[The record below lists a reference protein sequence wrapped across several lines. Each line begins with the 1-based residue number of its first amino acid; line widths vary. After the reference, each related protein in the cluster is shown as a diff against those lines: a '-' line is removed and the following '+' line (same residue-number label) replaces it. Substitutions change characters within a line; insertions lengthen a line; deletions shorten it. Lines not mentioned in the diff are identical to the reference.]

1 MRAILEEEHGGPEVL
16 VVSEQPT
23 PIPGPGQVLLRVA
36 ASGVNR
42 ADVSQRQ
49 GFYPPPP
56 EASSIYGLEVSG
68 TVEAVGE
75 GVDEGY
81 LNLERVA
88 LLAGGGYAEYVAVD
102 LNHTLPVPEG
112 TSLEDAAG
120 LVEVAATVYSN
131 LVLTL
136 GVAPRPEGNDGKTLL
151 IHGGTGGI
159 GTHAIELARALG
171 LQVFA
176 TGGSDEKCDFI
187 RALGAEAINYRT
199 QDFREAVRQLTDGRG
214 ADYILDVVGGAYLE
228 ENIKTLAV
236 DGSMAVIGLQGGPKG
251 QLNLGYML
259 PRRLSVHAT
268 SLRSRSAADKARI
281 VDGVGQLVWPLIE
294 SGEVSNHISA
304 VFPLERASEAHAHLE
319 AGEHRGKILLT
330 P

>member
-1 MRAILEEEHGGPEVL
+1 MRAIIEEEHGGPEVL
-16 VVSEQPT
+16 VVSDQPT
-23 PIPGPGQVLLRVA
+23 PTPGPGQVLLRVA

-56 EASSIYGLEVSG
+56 GASSVYGLEVSG

-81 LNLERVA
+81 LNLERAA
-88 LLAGGGYAEYVAVD
+88 LLAGGGYAEYAAVD

-120 LVEVAATVYSN
+120 LIEVAATVYSN

-176 TGGSDEKCDFI
+176 TGGNDEKCDFI

-214 ADYILDVVGGAYLE
+214 VDYILDVVGGAYLE

-236 DGSMAVIGLQGGPKG
+236 GWLYGRHRPAGRAQGATQPGLYAP
-251 QLNLGYML
+251 
-259 PRRLSVHAT
+259 A
-268 SLRSRSAADKARI
+268 
-281 VDGVGQLVWPLIE
+281 
-294 SGEVSNHISA
+294 
-304 VFPLERASEAHAHLE
+304 PLERARDLPA
-319 AGEHRGKILLT
+319 LT
-330 P
+330 VSY

>member
-1 MRAILEEEHGGPEVL
+1 M
-16 VVSEQPT
+16 
-23 PIPGPGQVLLRVA
+23 
-36 ASGVNR
+36 
-42 ADVSQRQ
+42 
-49 GFYPPPP
+49 
-56 EASSIYGLEVSG
+56 
-68 TVEAVGE
+68 GE

-88 LLAGGGYAEYVAVD
+88 LLAGGGYAEYVVVD
-102 LNHTLPVPEG
+102 LDHTLPVPEG
-112 TSLEDAAG
+112 VSLQDAAG
-120 LVEVAATVYSN
+120 LIEVAATVYSN

-136 GVAPRPEGNDGKTLL
+136 GVATRLEGNDGKTLL

-159 GTHAIELARALG
+159 GTHVIELARALG

-199 QDFREAVRQLTDGRG
+199 QDFRETARQLTDGRG
-214 ADYILDVVGGAYLE
+214 VDYILDVVGGAYLE

-281 VDGVGQLVWPLIE
+281 VDGVGQVVWPLVK
-294 SGEVSNHISA
+294 SGEISIHTSA
-304 VFPLERASEAHAHLE
+304 VFPLDRAPEAHAHLE
-319 AGEHRGKILLT
+319 AGEHRGKILLI

>member
-36 ASGVNR
+36 TSGVNR

-56 EASSIYGLEVSG
+56 GASSVYGLEVSG

-88 LLAGGGYAEYVAVD
+88 LLAGGGYAEYVVVD
-102 LNHTLPVPEG
+102 LAHTLLVPEG
-112 TSLEDAAG
+112 VSLQDAAG
-120 LVEVAATVYSN
+120 LIEVAATVYSN

-136 GVAPRPEGNDGKTLL
+136 GVATRPEGNDGKTLL

-187 RALGAEAINYRT
+187 RVLGAEAINYRT
-199 QDFREAVRQLTDGRG
+199 QDFREVARQLTDGRG
-214 ADYILDVVGGAYLE
+214 VDYILDVVGGAYLE

-281 VDGVGQLVWPLIE
+281 VDGVGQVVWPLIE
-294 SGEVSNHISA
+294 SGEISIHTSA
-304 VFPLERASEAHAHLE
+304 VFPLDRAPEAHAHLE
-319 AGEHRGKILLT
+319 SGEHRGKILLI

>member
-16 VVSEQPT
+16 IVSEQPT
-23 PIPGPGQVLLRVA
+23 PTPGPGQVLLRVA

-56 EASSIYGLEVSG
+56 GASSIYGLEVSG

-102 LNHTLPVPEG
+102 LSHTLPVPEG

-120 LVEVAATVYSN
+120 LIEVAATVYSN

-259 PRRLSVHAT
+259 PRRLSLHAT
-268 SLRSRSAADKARI
+268 SLRSRSAVDKARI
-281 VDGVGQLVWPLIE
+281 VEGVGRVVWPLIE
-294 SGEVSNHISA
+294 SGEISIHTSA
-304 VFPLERASEAHAHLE
+304 AFPLERASEAHSHLE
-319 AGEHRGKILLT
+319 SGEHRGKILLI